1 MPRSRLSAIRRTIPP
16 ILMLLSLLAVL
27 VLAGCAG
34 RAPDPGT
41 ALLVRSEADSTA
53 TVMLLERENGLWT
66 KRLEVRGHVGARGV
80 TTETREGA
88 RKTPQGIFAFRQAF
102 GTADDPGCQVPW
114 RRLTDDDVWVDDPDS
129 VHYNRLVSLKRTRGE
144 WRSAEHLARQTVA
157 YRYAIA
163 IDHNPAAVPGR
174 GSAIFLHCSTD
185 APTAGCVSV
194 PEDAMREIL
203 RHIRRD
209 SLIAIF

>member
-1 MPRSRLSAIRRTIPP
+1 MPRSRLAAIRRLIPSV
-16 ILMLLSLLAVL
+16 LVLLSILAVL
-27 VLAGCAG
+27 ALAGCAG

-41 ALLVRSEADSTA
+41 VLLVRSEADSTA

-66 KRLEVRGHVGARGV
+66 KRLEVRGHVGANGV

-102 GTADDPGCQVPW
+102 GTADDPGCQAPW
-114 RRLTDDDVWVDDPDS
+114 LKLTDDDVWVDDPGS

-144 WRSAEHLARQTVA
+144 WSSAEHLARQAVA

-174 GSAIFLHCSTD
+174 GSAIFLHCDTD
-185 APTAGCVSV
+185 GPTAGCVSV

-203 RHIRRD
+203 RRIRRD